1 MKTLNKKHQIT
12 LLIWFLCGIL
22 FAQVEDQSGLKNYI
36 HLAQMNNPEIQ
47 TLFYQWKAAEDK
59 ITVAKSLPNPAIS
72 YGYFIENVETAVGPQ
87 EHKIAF
93 TQSIPWFNKRNTQGK
108 IQFERSQVLFKKLQ
122 SKRLDLTYRVKCLWY
137 DYYYLT
143 QEISNIKQNYGL
155 ISSWET
161 VIQQK
166 YISAINSQ
174 PDLIKTQIERI
185 QLEDEL
191 NSLIEKKYVLLEQ
204 FRSLLN
210 VDELDEII
218 APDSLMFTQEE
229 FDIEQFTDL
238 AVSENLDLQV
248 AGHERDMR
256 NLQLKRQSQNWY
268 PDFKL
273 GLEYIMTGDKPGS
286 AQSGKDPLVFKFGL
300 DLPIW
305 FNKTRKSVQS
315 AKSNCNASSYKY
327 QTVRNQLA
335 VDIKSTVYELNNTK
349 RRVKLYKEQL
359 IPKSVESLQV
369 TEKAYI
375 ADQKDLLSL
384 IDAQRR
390 HLLFT
395 LKYEKALV
403 EYLKSKSKLD
413 TYLGQ
418 LRYED

>member
-1 MKTLNKKHQIT
+1 M
-12 LLIWFLCGIL
+12 
-22 FAQVEDQSGLKNYI
+22 
-36 HLAQMNNPEIQ
+36 
-47 TLFYQWKAAEDK
+47 
-59 ITVAKSLPNPAIS
+59 
-72 YGYFIENVETAVGPQ
+72 
-87 EHKIAF
+87 
-93 TQSIPWFNKRNTQGK
+93 
-108 IQFERSQVLFKKLQ
+108 
-122 SKRLDLTYRVKCLWY
+122 
-137 DYYYLT
+137 
-143 QEISNIKQNYGL
+143 QNYGL